1 MTRLGCLVIAVVAI
15 IMVARMG
22 IPAVAAI
29 ACVVLTG
36 VWLGTALAVPA
47 SEWGTGQGDKEQPT

>member
-1 MTRLGCLVIAVVAI
+1 MTRLGCLVIVLVAI
-15 IMVARMG
+15 ILVARMG

-47 SEWGTGQGDKEQPT
+47 SEWGTGLSDKEQPT

>member
-1 MTRLGCLVIAVVAI
+1 MTRLGWLVITVAAI

-29 ACVVLTG
+29 ACVMFAG

-47 SEWGTGQGDKEQPT
+47 SEWGTGQGDKEE

>member
-36 VWLGTALAVPA
+36 VWLGTALAGPA
-47 SEWGTGQGDKEQPT
+47 GEWGTGQGDKEE